1 MGPSNFEFLFR
12 SEREKRTI
20 LFQTSDR
27 PWVATKTNLLVM
39 VREVGTPEN
48 EKELKILV
56 SDKYRR
62 TYICIYIRA
71 NERSNSCSHFTPKNS
86 NNYFFL

>member
-12 SEREKRTI
+12 SERAKRTI

-39 VREVGTPEN
+39 VKEVGTPEN
-48 EKELKILV
+48 EKGVENIE

-62 TYICIYIRA
+62 TYI
-71 NERSNSCSHFTPKNS
+71 
-86 NNYFFL
+86 